1 MNLHLTSLNAVS
13 KTYNFPNSVT
23 RTMHNAIEIT
33 PRIDAMSLQLS
44 ESQSYEE
51 KKTRLIHNLKTKCF
65 GGIPRIKMMLSN
77 IIDQCF

>member
-44 ESQSYEE
+44 ESQSYE
-51 KKTRLIHNLKTKCF
+51 KKN
-65 GGIPRIKMMLSN
+65 P
-77 IIDQCF
+77 D